1 MTTPEVTALQAG
13 RPDARGRFD
22 AWLERSKRAAGSF
35 SVRVKI
41 LGIILAMTVVVGLV
55 MTWQARAVV
64 GSVLVEELDHRGVA
78 MADELAAEAAAPI
91 LLDDTDAIRDL
102 LSTAISDHPDAVY
115 AIVIDSDRSVVASS
129 FGDDTPPNYLP
140 ELHPADD
147 LIAIQHLDFQT
158 ASGSVHE
165 FRAPILDGTGGIVRL
180 GLSEARLVSA
190 TTGVTR
196 HVVIALIWSWIYN
209 PRYGLI
215 NSFLFKIGVE
225 DPPGW
230 LADKSLATWSIIAA
244 AVWRQVGYV
253 MILYLA
259 GLKNIDP
266 SLIDASK
273 VDGANSWQ
281 RFRHVVLP
289 LLAPVTTIVVVISVI
304 DSLRTFDLVQIMTR
318 GGPANASSVLAN
330 LMYIQAFNNYKFGL
344 GAATAV
350 VLFFISL
357 FFIVIYLWRVMRDEL
372 EY

>member
-1 MTTPEVTALQAG
+1 M
-13 RPDARGRFD
+13 
-22 AWLERSKRAAGSF
+22 
-35 SVRVKI
+35 
-41 LGIILAMTVVVGLV
+41 
-55 MTWQARAVV
+55 
-64 GSVLVEELDHRGVA
+64 
-78 MADELAAEAAAPI
+78 AAATPRVRKKPKINWTPYLFLIVPFLVYLVWIIGPMLYTFYLSLTSWDGISPELKFIGIKNFDTLFDSLKNVLPSAFEYSLINNLKWLVVFITVPTVIGLGLAI
-91 LLDDTDAIRDL
+91 LLNQNIKG
-102 LSTAISDHPDAVY
+102 
-115 AIVIDSDRSVVASS
+115 DRFFKV
-129 FGDDTPPNYLP
+129 GIYLP
-140 ELHPADD
+140 QVLA
-147 LIAIQHLDFQT
+147 F
-158 ASGSVHE
+158 
-165 FRAPILDGTGGIVRL
+165 
-180 GLSEARLVSA
+180 
-190 TTGVTR
+190 
-196 HVVIALIWSWIYN
+196 VVIALIWSWIYN

-215 NSFLFKIGVE
+215 NSFLFKIGVD

-244 AVWRQVGYV
+244 AVWRQIGYV

-350 VLFFISL
+350 VLFLISL

>member
-1 MTTPEVTALQAG
+1 MLYTFYLSLTSWDGISPELKFIG
-13 RPDARGRFD
+13 IKNFD
-22 AWLERSKRAAGSF
+22 TLFDSLKNVLPSAFEYSLINNLKWLVAFITVPTVIG
-35 SVRVKI
+35 
-41 LGIILAMTVVVGLV
+41 LGLA
-55 MTWQARAVV
+55 
-64 GSVLVEELDHRGVA
+64 
-78 MADELAAEAAAPI
+78 I
-91 LLDDTDAIRDL
+91 LLNQGIKGDRFFKVGIFL
-102 LSTAISDHPDAVY
+102 PQVLS
-115 AIVIDSDRSVVASS
+115 
-129 FGDDTPPNYLP
+129 F
-140 ELHPADD
+140 
-147 LIAIQHLDFQT
+147 
-158 ASGSVHE
+158 
-165 FRAPILDGTGGIVRL
+165 
-180 GLSEARLVSA
+180 
-190 TTGVTR
+190 
-196 HVVIALIWSWIYN
+196 VVIALIWSWIYN

-215 NSFLFKIGVE
+215 NSFLFRIGVE